1 MGYLGL
7 LYIGEETRP
16 NFVIGQKL
24 FWPLLLNWNV
34 QIEIRTQRQKQALR
48 QGKGLKDR
56 YNGMKVKKTETEWV
70 SEWERERE
78 RERERESER
87 ERKDCKKELQREKDI
102 CNSMW
107 EWFKRW
113 KLATT
118 KRCKNVKVFLHSFQH
133 FDLLEATIS
142 SSGTFPSRKSGFVLD
157 RTSKQYCKIG

>member
-70 SEWERERE
+70 SEWVSEWERERE
-78 RERERESER
+78 RERKRDYYSFWKCLKLINLMGQARLEEKYKLKQTKKGSGCGSVGRAVASDTRFPRFESSHWQN
-87 ERKDCKKELQREKDI
+87 LLNI
-102 CNSMW
+102 CLLSTVL
-107 EWFKRW
+107 KRH
-113 KLATT
+113 K
-118 KRCKNVKVFLHSFQH
+118 
-133 FDLLEATIS
+133 
-142 SSGTFPSRKSGFVLD
+142 
-157 RTSKQYCKIG
+157 